1 MNVTE
6 TQEHLMAAEEDVA
19 AVMLHIEAREPE
31 LARDVVHII
40 AAEPDGVT
48 RMAWVILRLSDMLH
62 RQEAANE
69 RLLGRRPE

>member
-6 TQEHLMAAEEDVA
+6 TQEHLMSAEEDVA

-31 LARDVVHII
+31 RARDVVNII